1 MKSLNDRILGDFNS
15 DTINADSV
23 MKRLNKALG
32 KKRLGRKYA
41 EVIEKLDPF
50 AFSEK
55 RIVEECLNVIPGWD
69 NLTESQI
76 TIAIAL
82 TKEWVALASKE
93 YKQRYRQAFN
103 KAMMGI

>member
-23 MKRLNKALG
+23 MNRLNKAIG
-32 KKRLGRKYA
+32 KKRLNRKYA
-41 EVIEKLDPF
+41 EVIEKFDPF

-69 NLTESQI
+69 DLTESQVDN
-76 TIAIAL
+76 AIAL

-93 YKQRYRQAFN
+93 YKQRYRQTLM
-103 KAMMGI
+103 KVYQ

>member
-23 MKRLNKALG
+23 MKRLNKAIG
-32 KKRLGRKYA
+32 KRLNKKYA
-41 EVIEKLDPF
+41 SCIEKFDPF
-50 AFSEK
+50 AFYPK

-69 NLTESQI
+69 NLTESQVRV
-76 TIAIAL
+76 AIHL

-93 YKQRYRQAFN
+93 YKQRYRQTFN

>member
-93 YKQRYRQAFN
+93 YKQRYRQAF
-103 KAMMGI
+103 KLSIKR

>member
-1 MKSLNDRILGDFNS
+1 MKSLNDRILGEFNS

-23 MKRLNKALG
+23 MNRLNKSLGKRLNK
-32 KKRLGRKYA
+32 KYA
-41 EVIEKLDPF
+41 EVIEKFDPF

-55 RIVEECLNVIPGWD
+55 SIVAKCLDVIPGWD
-69 NLTESQI
+69 NLTESQVDN
-76 TIAIAL
+76 AIHL

-103 KAMMGI
+103 NAMMGI